1 MSHVVSLTN
10 ITEVIEGAFSRAV
23 VDLTTL
29 REESESVKL
38 LKDRVARLVDGHD
51 DDSVT
56 RLTESAGEKT
66 FELASLSH
74 IN

>member
-1 MSHVVSLTN
+1 MTGL
-10 ITEVIEGAFSRAV
+10 AL
-23 VDLTTL
+23 VDNAAQ
-29 REESESVKL
+29 REESESVKQL
-38 LKDRVARLVDGHD
+38 EDRVARLVDGHD